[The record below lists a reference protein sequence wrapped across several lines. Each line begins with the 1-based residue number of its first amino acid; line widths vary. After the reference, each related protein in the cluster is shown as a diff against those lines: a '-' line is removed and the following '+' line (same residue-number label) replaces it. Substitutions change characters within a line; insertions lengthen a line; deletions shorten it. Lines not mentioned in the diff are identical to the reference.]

1 MLSAMTLTNADENAA
16 ILAVD
21 SEGRDVKDVA
31 AECLVDNEVTWQGW
45 IDAAMQ

>member
-21 SEGRDVKDVA
+21 NEGRDVTEVA
-31 AECLVDNEVTWQGW
+31 AEWLVNNETTWQGW
-45 IDAAMQ
+45 IDTAMQ